1 MKRFIEGE
9 NRFQSTLFPESLE
22 DYIAEDNAIR
32 VVDAFV
38 DRLDLKQLG
47 FDRAEPSETG
57 RPGYLPATML
67 KIYVYGYLNRIQSS
81 RRLERETH
89 RNVELIWLTG
99 RLMPAF
105 KTVADFRKDN
115 RKAIRRVCTEF
126 VGVCRELE
134 LFSATLVAIDGSKF
148 KAVNS
153 RDQNFTKNSVKRR
166 LKKTQANIDRYLAK
180 LDQADQDEPE
190 IREVTAQELKQKIA
204 SMEAKME
211 ELKGYEAEVDAH
223 PDKQV
228 SLTDPDSRSMMKAG
242 GGSSVGY
249 NVQTAVDSKH
259 HMIAAHEVTNAPT
272 DRQQLSSMA
281 GQASVA
287 LDAET
292 LTVIADPGYYKGEEI
307 VDCYEAGIK
316 ALVPKTNSSP
326 SQAKGRYSKADFRYD
341 AEQNEY
347 SCPAGQRLTY
357 RFDSVEHGMKLWVYM
372 TYQCSSCPLQS
383 RCTTSNAKR
392 IKRWEKEHILDAADA
407 LLTRNPDAMRQRKR
421 LVEHPYGTIKHW
433 MGSTHFLMKRLPNV
447 QAEMSLHVLA
457 YNLRRAINILGVPR
471 IMEQLQ
477 AA

>member
-38 DRLDLKQLG
+38 NKLDLKQLG
-47 FDRAEPSETG
+47 FDRAEPSATG
-57 RPGYLPATML
+57 RPGYQPATML

-81 RRLERETH
+81 RRLERESH

-99 RLMPAF
+99 RLMPDF
-105 KTVADFRKDN
+105 KTIADFRKDN
-115 RKAIRRVCTEF
+115 RQAIRRVCMEF

-153 RDQNFTKNSVKRR
+153 RDKNFTRKSVKLR

-180 LDQADQDEPE
+180 LDQVDMEEPE
-190 IREVTAQELKQKIA
+190 IREATAKELRQKIA

-211 ELKGYEAEVDAH
+211 SLKGYQAEVEAH
-223 PDKQV
+223 ADKQLSV
-228 SLTDPDSRSMMKAG
+228 TDPDARSMMKAG
-242 GGSSVGY
+242 GGSQVGY

-259 HMIAAHEVTNAPT
+259 HLIAAHDVTNATT
-272 DRQQLSSMA
+272 DRSQLSSMA
-281 GQASVA
+281 GKARTA
-287 LDAET
+287 LNTKT

-307 VDCYEAGIK
+307 VACQNNGIK
-316 ALVPKTNSSP
+316 ALVPKVDTSASK
-326 SQAKGRYSKADFRYD
+326 SRGRYSKADFRYD
-341 AEQNEY
+341 AERNEY
-347 SCPAGQRLTY
+347 VCPAGQRLTY
-357 RFDSVEHGMKLWVYM
+357 RFDSIEHGKTLWVYM
-372 TYQCSSCPLQS
+372 RYGCSSCPLQAK
-383 RCTTSNAKR
+383 CTTSDAKR
-392 IKRWEKEHILDAADA
+392 IKRWEHEAVLDAAQA
-407 LLTRNPDAMRQRKR
+407 ELKNQPEAMRQRKQ

-457 YNLRRAINILGVPR
+457 YNMRRAINIIGTEK
-471 IMEQLQ
+471 IIAQLQ
-477 AA
+477 PA

>member
-22 DYIAEDNAIR
+22 DYIAKDNSIR
-32 VVDAFV
+32 IVDAFV
-38 DRLDLKQLG
+38 DKLKLKELG
-47 FDRAEPSETG
+47 FDRAEPSDTG

-67 KIYVYGYLNRIQSS
+67 KIYIYGYLNRIQSS
-81 RRLERETH
+81 RRLERESY

-99 RLMPAF
+99 RLMPSF
-105 KTVADFRKDN
+105 KTIADFRKDN

-153 RDQNFTKNSVKRR
+153 RDKNFTQKSVKRR
-166 LKKTQANIDRYLAK
+166 LQKTQANIDRYLAK
-180 LDQADQDEPE
+180 LDAADREEPE
-190 IREVTAQELKQKIA
+190 IREVTALELKQKIA

-211 ELKGYEAEVDAH
+211 QLKAHEAEVDTH

-228 SLTDPDSRSMMKAG
+228 SLTDPDARSMMKAG
-242 GGSSVGY
+242 GGSTVSY

-259 HMIAAHEVTNAPT
+259 HLIAAHEVTNAPS
-272 DRQQLSSMA
+272 DRSQLGSMA
-281 GQASVA
+281 GQAAAA
-287 LDAET
+287 LDVKA

-307 VDCYEAGIK
+307 VDCYASGIK
-316 ALVPKTNSSP
+316 ALVPKTDSSH
-326 SQAKGRYSKADFRYD
+326 SKAKGRYSKADFHYD
-341 AEQNEY
+341 AEHNEY
-347 SCPAGQRLTY
+347 ICPAGQRLTY
-357 RFDSVEHGMKLWVYM
+357 RFDSVEKGKTQWVYE
-372 TYQCSSCPLQS
+372 TNQCTSCPLKSQ
-383 RCTTSNAKR
+383 CTTGKAKR
-392 IKRWEKEHILDAADA
+392 IKRWEKEDILDAADA
-407 LLTRNPDAMRQRKR
+407 LLKQNPDAMRQRKR

-457 YNLRRAINILGVPR
+457 YNLKRAIKVLGVAK
-471 IMEQLQ
+471 IMQQLQ

>member
-9 NRFQSTLFPESLE
+9 NRFQSSLFPESLE
-22 DYIAEDNAIR
+22 DYIAEDISIR

-38 DRLDLKQLG
+38 DKLNLTELG
-47 FDRAEPSETG
+47 FDRAEPSDTG
-57 RPGYLPATML
+57 RPGYLPAMML

-81 RRLERETH
+81 RRLERESH

-99 RLMPAF
+99 RLMPSF
-105 KTVADFRKDN
+105 KTIADFRKDN

-153 RDQNFTKNSVKRR
+153 RDKNFTRKSVKRR

-180 LDQADQDEPE
+180 LDAVDKEEPE
-190 IREVTAQELKQKIA
+190 IREVTAAELKQKIA

-211 ELKGYEAEVDAH
+211 ELQGYEAEVEAH

-228 SLTDPDSRSMMKAG
+228 SLTDPDSRSMKKAG
-242 GGSSVGY
+242 GGSIVGY

-259 HMIAAHEVTNAPT
+259 HLIAAHEVTNAPS
-272 DRQQLSSMA
+272 DRSQLSSMA
-281 GQASVA
+281 DQAKTA
-287 LDAET
+287 LEAKN
-292 LTVIADPGYYKGEEI
+292 LMVVADPGYYKGEEI
-307 VDCYEAGIK
+307 VDCYDADIT
-316 ALVPKTNSSP
+316 ALVPKTDTSP
-326 SQAKGRYSKADFRYD
+326 SKAKGRYSKADFRYD

-347 SCPAGQRLTY
+347 ICPAGQRLTY
-357 RFDSVEHGMKLWVYM
+357 RFDSIEHGKTLWVYM

-383 RCTTSNAKR
+383 KCTTGNAKR

-407 LLTRNPDAMRQRKR
+407 LLKENPDAMRQRKR